1 MPNIQDLKGDGA
13 ARRQVQ
19 VASSLTEVE
28 QFFKA
33 NREQIRMALP
43 KHLNTDRMTR
53 LALTALSQNPDLRKC
68 TMRSIFGEVV
78 KASQIGLEIGVMG
91 QGYLVPYWNEK
102 KGVTEA
108 QFIAGWQGLV
118 DLVSRSG
125 RASAWTGAAFEGD
138 EFDYALGDAPFV
150 KHRPC
155 GEDDPAKITHVYA
168 IGRVN
173 GSAWPI
179 IEVWPIMRVR
189 KHRDR
194 YNKVGQ
200 RHYSFKQ
207 WEMYARKV
215 PLLQVIKYLPK
226 SIELTQALAAEAA
239 HGEAFT
245 IDGDFQPV
253 DLDTP
258 VEREVEHDE
267 PPPSQRLINGTP
279 ARKRAEARLDPTTDN
294 HPSDA
299 EGLGGLAGPTYAEV
313 ADAMTKARS
322 LDELN
327 EAADLVRAIDDQAQ
341 ATELAQLYE
350 ARANELQD
358 APPPPA
364 RGARKRNLE

>member
-1 MPNIQDLKGDGA
+1 MPNIQDMKGDGG

-91 QGYLVPYWNEK
+91 QGYLVPYWNDK

-125 RASAWTGAAFEGD
+125 RASAWTGAVFEGD
-138 EFDYALGDAPFV
+138 EFDYALGDTPYV

-155 GEDDPAKITHVYA
+155 GEDDPAKITHTYA

-173 GSAWPI
+173 GSQWPI

-194 YNKVGQ
+194 YNKVGK
-200 RHYSFKQ
+200 RHYSFNQ

-239 HGEAFT
+239 VGEAFT
-245 IDGDFQPV
+245 IDGDFQPI
-253 DLDTP
+253 DLDAP
-258 VEREVEHDE
+258 FEREVDHDE
-267 PPPSQRLINGTP
+267 RVPTPRQINGTT
-279 ARKRAEARLDPTTDN
+279 AHKRAEDRLDPTTDN
-294 HPSDA
+294 HPSDV
-299 EGLGGLAGPTYAEV
+299 EDMRGPTYAEI
-313 ADAMTKARS
+313 AEAMTSARS
-322 LDELN
+322 VDELN
-327 EAADLVRAIDDQAQ
+327 EAADLVRMLSDQGQ
-341 ATELAQLYE
+341 ARELAQLYE
-350 ARANELQD
+350 ARVNELQEV
-358 APPPPA
+358 PPDTPPA
-364 RGARKRNLE
+364 RGARKRSLD